1 MKKVKMKTRI
11 HHKEVADKI
20 ETVSMGISI
29 TSGVVAAGAALA
41 APTGFSAIGVALGIT
56 SVPLIVT
63 VAPVIG
69 AAATVTGVISGGAY
83 FYSKWKSKKAK
94 EDLGNKQ
101 SGFDYGTLAEKDES

>member
-1 MKKVKMKTRI
+1 MKTRI
-11 HHKEVADKI
+11 NHKEVADKI

-41 APTGFSAIGVALGIT
+41 APTGLSAIGVALGIT

-63 VAPVIG
+63 AAPIIG

-83 FYSKWKSKKAK
+83 FYSKWKSRKAK
-94 EDLGNKQ
+94 LDTVSAYPND
-101 SGFDYGTLAEKDES
+101 SNRSA